1 MKKRF
6 MSCLLATAMVITS
19 LTACGGGKSTTTDTT
34 AAAGGDAKET
44 TAGEAAGIQRQ
55 RVVTE
60 RKLFSGIP
68 IQVMRQPV
76 LRMRLRLITRA
87 RISTL

>member
-34 AAAGGDAKET
+34 AAAGGETAET
-44 TAGEAAGIQRQ
+44 TAGETAGDTKAESGDRKK
-55 RVVTE
+55 VVFWYSHKGDFVKQYTQKG
-60 RKLFSGIP
+60 KLLFTG
-68 IQVMRQPV
+68 RYDNK
-76 LRMRLRLITRA
+76 
-87 RISTL
+87 

>member
-44 TAGEAAGIQRQ
+44 TAGEAAGDTCPRSSNDNTGLQITPRP
-55 RVVTE
+55 VV
-60 RKLFSGIP
+60 
-68 IQVMRQPV
+68 
-76 LRMRLRLITRA
+76 
-87 RISTL
+87 RIR

>member
-44 TAGEAAGIQRQ
+44 TAGEAAGDTPSLDKFGRDLTAAAKNGELDPVIGRKQEI
-55 RVVTE
+55 E
-60 RKLFSGIP
+60 RIILF
-68 IQVMRQPV
+68 
-76 LRMRLRLITRA
+76 
-87 RISTL
+87 